1 MYRIFRNW
9 FSLVVA
15 CVFFKTSADAIAQND
30 STVAAPDDA
39 AAQSTDQKKPLDF
52 RLGPFDLHPRVAAGM
67 TYDDNILFSPT
78 NTEADEI
85 WTVQPAVQAIAGDD
99 AALVAYRDAA
109 LVAYR
114 ASHLYVLS
122 LSPDTLII
130 QPPEDWPGKLFILDY
145 GPRFQIFDHYS
156 SNNSI
161 DQLGTLNL
169 LWPMSKFIFGLRQ
182 DYDDEKTTLVEAG
195 QRTGIQT
202 ITTTVSLAYQ
212 WGERTSLEGD
222 FQRYS
227 VGYDQPGLTGYTE
240 YNTKDW
246 FNYEIEENLHASVG
260 VIGGLDVVTG
270 GQDQTFEQFLA
281 RLRYNYTEKLT
292 FDASVGAEW
301 VQYEDGNPGT
311 LSTVFTVTGQ
321 YQIAE
326 RTTLNLTGTRQQY
339 ASIYNGYYYTSTGA
353 RLGVSQG
360 ITDHF
365 MATLYVGYYNLDYTP
380 DTTAPGLAKYTDDY
394 WNARLGFQTKLGKY
408 LVGQIFYQWYYDQ
421 THAGGNVTDNQAGV
435 QLTLGF

>member
-1 MYRIFRNW
+1 MYYTFRNW
-9 FSLVVA
+9 ISLVTA
-15 CVFFKTSADAIAQND
+15 CVFFKTSADAIAQNN
-30 STVAAPDDA
+30 STAAAPDDTTTET
-39 AAQSTDQKKPLDF
+39 TDQKKPLDF
-52 RLGPFDLHPRVAAGM
+52 RLGPFDLHPRVTAGM

-85 WTVQPAVQAIAGDD
+85 WTIQPAVQAVAGDD
-99 AALVAYRDAA
+99 AALVTYRDAH
-109 LVAYR
+109 VD
-114 ASHLYVLS
+114 VLT
-122 LSPDTLII
+122 LSPDTIII

-145 GPRFQIFDHYS
+145 GPRFQFFDHYS

-161 DQLGTLNL
+161 DQFGTLNL
-169 LWPMSKFIFGLRQ
+169 LWPMTKFIFGLRQ
-182 DYDDEKTTLVEAG
+182 DYEDEKTTLVEAG

-202 ITTTVSLAYQ
+202 ITTTISLAYQ
-212 WGERTSLEGD
+212 LGDRTSLEGD

-321 YQIAE
+321 YQLAE
-326 RTTLNLTGTRQQY
+326 RTTLNLTGSRQQY
-339 ASIYNGYYYTSTGA
+339 ASIYSGYYYTSTGA
-353 RLGVSQG
+353 KLGISQG
-360 ITDHF
+360 ITDRF
-365 MATLYVGYYNLDYTP
+365 MAAFNVGYYNLDYTP
-380 DTTAPGLAKYTDDY
+380 ATPATGLAKYTDDY
-394 WNARLGFQTKLGKY
+394 WNARLGFQAKLGKY
-408 LVGQIFYQWYYDQ
+408 LVGQIFYQWFYDQ
-421 THAGGNVTDNQAGV
+421 RPTGGNVTDNQAGV